1 MMFGLFRRYLLP
13 SLAKDTRRWYCVF
26 VSLLPLWDLNMESP
40 NTDVVGCL
48 SFPFVVVLRPCVMV
62 CEAWSGPS
70 LVDV

>member
-1 MMFGLFRRYLLP
+1 MMFVLFRRYLLP

-48 SFPFVVVLRPCVMV
+48 SFPFVVVLRPRVVV